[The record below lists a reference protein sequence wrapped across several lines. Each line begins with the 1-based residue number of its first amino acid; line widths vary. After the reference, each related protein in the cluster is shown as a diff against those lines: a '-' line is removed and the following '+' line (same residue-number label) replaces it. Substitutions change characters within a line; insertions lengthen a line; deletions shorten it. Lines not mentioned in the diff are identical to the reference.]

1 LILPGAAIFIKN
13 LRQRRS
19 LGIKIFYYIT
29 SLASLFLLLLS
40 TSARS
45 LAAEPFIES
54 YFWPPGFFLSFGK
67 LKQAQKEIM
76 MSEVEKKVD
85 FLRQSGKGLSVRGDL
100 MDKLRP
106 DVQELNP
113 ATILD
118 QSGFVVLVRN
128 FPNIYFNFNGP
139 ETLIRRNT
147 FIVVKNPKVDKV
159 ESVIRQ
165 SLILT
170 GDFFAFSQEYFKS
183 TVENLQKA
191 LAAQSAQGQPEVQ
204 QPEKEKKKKR
214 H

>member
-1 LILPGAAIFIKN
+1 MKN
-13 LRQRRS
+13 LRQRPG
-19 LGIKIFYYIT
+19 LGNRIIYYII
-29 SLASLFLLLLS
+29 SLAGLFLLLIS

-45 LAAEPFIES
+45 LAAEPFVES
-54 YFWPPGFFLSFGK
+54 FFWPPGFFLSFGK

-76 MSEVEKKVD
+76 MSEVEKKLD
-85 FLRQSGKGLSVRGDL
+85 FLRQSGKGLCVRGDL
-100 MDKLRP
+100 MDKLRT

-118 QSGFVVLVRN
+118 QSGFIIQVKN
-128 FPNIYFNFNGP
+128 FPNIYFNFTGP

-165 SLILT
+165 SLVIT

-183 TVENLQKA
+183 TVEFLQKA
-191 LAAQSAQGQPEVQ
+191 LSAQAAQGQLEVQ
-204 QPEKEKKKKR
+204 LPEKEKKKKK

>member
-1 LILPGAAIFIKN
+1 LILPGEAIFMKN
-13 LRQRRS
+13 LRQRLF
-19 LGIKIFYYIT
+19 LGNRIVSYGTI
-29 SLASLFLLLLS
+29 LAGLFLLLITKSNL
-40 TSARS
+40 S
-45 LAAEPFIES
+45 LAAEPSVES

-118 QSGFVVLVRN
+118 QSGFIVLVKN

-159 ESVIRQ
+159 ESMIRQ
-165 SLILT
+165 SLVLT

-191 LAAQSAQGQPEVQ
+191 LAAQSAQGQLEVQ
-204 QPEKEKKKKR
+204 QPEKEKKKKK